1 MYLRT
6 TSRKN
11 KDGSVV
17 EYYALAHN
25 ERHPETDKPVPRI
38 IHSFGRANHLD
49 REGERRRRYIL
60 CYHPE
65 EAERQKKHRE
75 QKIRFLEEGLK
86 RHPARQANAQWVI
99 ELPASSRYKRY
110 ICL

>member
-1 MYLRT
+1 MKREDIVPKSPLNW
-6 TSRKN
+6 KH
-11 KDGSVV
+11 G
-17 EYYALAHN
+17 YAIACG
-25 ERHPETDKPVPRI
+25 ETGKPVAHI
-38 IHSFGRANHLD
+38 IHSFGRVDHLD
-49 REGERRRRYIL
+49 REGGRRRRYIL